1 VDVEE
6 LEPEGLDALED
17 AVEGCLVD
25 VAAQHGVRARGAAAR
40 PANASMSVSLGRPRT
55 VIS

>member
-1 VDVEE
+1 MDVEQ
-6 LEPEGLDALED
+6 LESEGLDPLEH

-25 VAAQHGVRARGAAAR
+25 GAAES
-40 PANASMSVSLGRPRT
+40 PANASMSVSLSRPRT